1 MNYMKNK
8 IDFWFILRLLIS
20 IQFILFAVFK
30 LLPMDTFM
38 TDGIDRW
45 SDKFLV
51 QKLNMSELLASY
63 FARFIIGAEFF
74 LGIMLIFDNFLKKLT
89 IPLCILMLS
98 LFCFYLFPQIG
109 LSSNCGCGG
118 DIIKFTPL
126 ETIVKN
132 ILTIIILLFVFTESL
147 DVRYRFSNLVI
158 LSVVIASIMFAVF
171 PVSSKSN
178 SDSAASF
185 LSFANYEDEYNDKLL
200 CFFDA
205 ECDHC
210 LKAARSLDSL
220 SNQFKDFPEVF
231 IVFPDMTNGNASIE
245 EIDTMVNTFFN
256 IVGFESRYQ
265 VIIYDGWDTDST
277 DSYHEIMYKNDCANP
292 MVSLYYGSKKIR
304 LFDGTGRNKF
314 DPKEL
319 KQLLSNKN

>member
-1 MNYMKNK
+1 MKNK
-8 IDFWFILRLLIS
+8 IDFWFVLRLLVA
-20 IQFILFAVFK
+20 IQFILFAMFK
-30 LLPMDTFM
+30 LLPMDTFI

-51 QKLNMSELLASY
+51 KKLNISEVLASY
-63 FARFIIGAEFF
+63 FSRFIIGAEFF
-74 LGIMLIFDNFLKKLT
+74 LGIMLIFDNFLKKIT
-89 IPLCILMLS
+89 IPLCVLMLS

-118 DIIKFTPL
+118 DIITFTPL

-132 ILTIIILLFVFTESL
+132 ILTIIILLFVYTESR
-147 DVRYRFSNLVI
+147 DVRYRFSHLAI
-158 LSVVIASIMFAVF
+158 LSLFIASIMLAVF
-171 PVSSKSN
+171 PISAKSN
-178 SDSAASF
+178 SDSVVSF

-210 LKAARSLDSL
+210 QKAARSLDSL
-220 SNQFKDFPEVF
+220 SNQFNDFPEIF

-245 EIDTMVNTFFN
+245 EIDTMVNTFFK
-256 IVGFESRYQ
+256 IVGFESRYK
-265 VIIYDGWDTDST
+265 VIIDNGWDTDSI
-277 DSYHEIMYKNDCANP
+277 DSYHEIMYKNDCENP
-292 MVSLYYGSKKIR
+292 MVSLYYGIKQIR

-319 KQLLSNKN
+319 QQLLSNKN